1 MRRSFAL
8 LTAFVLIASLGA
20 SSVAA
25 VTASEP
31 SSFHGDFD
39 MLDQGSGQ
47 AVGHIVVDLHE
58 QTDARHSPGTL
69 DVYWA
74 SGNPIRK
81 SHARL
86 SGAWFGQVFSNPGWG
101 AVRFAGAAGT
111 ICDTGA
117 AGTTCRDFSVIFD
130 QTVSPELTNY
140 VGWSVSGSSE
150 CCSVGTG
157 IRSGRAPSP

>member
-1 MRRSFAL
+1 MRRSLAL

-25 VTASEP
+25 VTASQP

-58 QTDARHSPGTL
+58 QTDARQSPGSL

-86 SGAWFGQVFSNPGWG
+86 SGAWFGQEFVDPGSGWG
-101 AVRFAGAAGT
+101 AVRSVGATGT
-111 ICDTGA
+111 ICDTARSTTSRTSTTTMVACLRA
-117 AGTTCRDFSVIFD
+117 ARTS
-130 QTVSPELTNY
+130 
-140 VGWSVSGSSE
+140 
-150 CCSVGTG
+150 
-157 IRSGRAPSP
+157 APSTPA